1 MKITVYLVGVLL
13 LGVSVCASADALK
26 PEPKSGNSQEGDWLY
41 TVNKNDSF
49 ELIYRNYL
57 NRRANIVALSQYNHH
72 KLTKK
77 IQPGQVISIPVEM
90 LKQIPAP
97 VQVITAYGDVVVT
110 SQSSGDKPS
119 DKRKVNKGDSL
130 AQGDS
135 LQTGKNSLAKLLF
148 ADGSITDVQSN
159 STLSIQT
166 SFKYIGKETYVT
178 RLKLAQGRT
187 DTAANPSHVVGNT
200 MQVETPSAIAAV
212 RGTQFRVGADGNIAL
227 QETLDGE
234 VAFSASGQEVLL
246 AKGYGSLAE
255 KGKAPLPP
263 ILLPDAPD
271 VSVLPKLIESSH
283 IEFDLLPQQGI
294 VTWVSQLAL
303 DAGFAQILNEQTIQS
318 SKLSLTD
325 LVDGQYYLKLRAQDS
340 HGLQGKDAVH
350 VFNVKVRPPE
360 PVVVPEPVP
369 VFELVEPLNDA
380 VIPLAPTE
388 FSWTPV
394 AEANGYIIQIAR
406 DINFED
412 QLIERHA
419 SMSRLT
425 LNQSFGSGEYYWRVG
440 VLSQGQIQK
449 FSEVRKFTR

>member
-1 MKITVYLVGVLL
+1 
-13 LGVSVCASADALK
+13 
-26 PEPKSGNSQEGDWLY
+26 
-41 TVNKNDSF
+41 
-49 ELIYRNYL
+49 
-57 NRRANIVALSQYNHH
+57 
-72 KLTKK
+72 
-77 IQPGQVISIPVEM
+77 
-90 LKQIPAP
+90 
-97 VQVITAYGDVVVT
+97 
-110 SQSSGDKPS
+110 
-119 DKRKVNKGDSL
+119 
-130 AQGDS
+130 
-135 LQTGKNSLAKLLF
+135 
-148 ADGSITDVQSN
+148 
-159 STLSIQT
+159 
-166 SFKYIGKETYVT
+166 
-178 RLKLAQGRT
+178 
-187 DTAANPSHVVGNT
+187 

-227 QETLDGE
+227 QETLDGQ

-271 VSVLPKLIESSH
+271 VSALPKLIESSH
-283 IEFDLLPQQGI
+283 VEFDLLPQQGI

-369 VFELVEPLNDA
+369 VIELVEPLNDA

-388 FSWTPV
+388 FSWTPL
-394 AEANGYIIQIAR
+394 AGANSYIIQIAR

-419 SMSRLT
+419 SISRLT